1 MKYTKYIVY
10 GLVVLAVVGLVL
22 KLKKSST
29 KSTTGQETKV
39 SNVINPPF
47 SQAKVSLPII
57 NYTKNGFEPSEII
70 VRLGT
75 KVTWNNLSDKD
86 IEINSSKHP
95 THEDYPQLNLNKV
108 ASKGSASLIFNE
120 PGTFKYHNHLN
131 PSQIGQVKVE

>member
-1 MKYTKYIVY
+1 MKHVKFIIYA
-10 GLVVLAVVGLVL
+10 LVALALVGVVI
-22 KLKKSST
+22 KWKKSPST
-29 KSTTGQETKV
+29 VAQDQATKV
-39 SNVINPPF
+39 TNVTNPPF

-57 NYTKNGFEPSEII
+57 NYTKNGFEPAEIV

-108 ASKGSASLIFNE
+108 APKGSASLIFNE

-131 PSQIGQVKVE
+131 PSQVGTVKVE